1 MPTPITQSAIDS
13 ASELYLGFFGR
24 VPDTAGLSY
33 WATQIANGTSPV
45 TVADCFAQSSE
56 FTALYGP
63 LSASAQI
70 NQVYWDILGRAPDA
84 SGGQYWTSKLVSGT
98 PISEVVWD
106 LVNAAFTVQG
116 TDDALMV
123 QGKVHAGEVL
133 ALAVVANTSVI
144 PWSVV
149 SGFGEINVASALS
162 AALNTPVVQGTPVK
176 IGLGAWQIGA
186 VHFQDAWTAGYTGK
200 GVVIAEIDTGI
211 DLNNAALTHNLST
224 ANWNFV
230 TNNANVQDDNG
241 HGTAVASEMISIG
254 TSANGAM
261 AGGAYD
267 AQLMVLKA
275 MDANGKGTE
284 ANLVSAINYAVSH
297 GANVINL
304 SLGGAAPSTAEL
316 VALNNAAAHGV
327 IVCMAAGNSGAAST
341 QYPASYAQSV
351 TNTIAVGSSALN
363 PDGSTVAF
371 ASNTNQAGSSTPFS
385 YVEAPGVHVLAYG
398 LNSVL
403 ETWSGSSFAT
413 PLVTAAVADVLSAHT
428 GLTAEQVV
436 HAVVN
441 TTVALVG
448 VQTVLA

>member
-1 MPTPITQSAIDS
+1 
-13 ASELYLGFFGR
+13 
-24 VPDTAGLSY
+24 
-33 WATQIANGTSPV
+33 
-45 TVADCFAQSSE
+45 
-56 FTALYGP
+56 
-63 LSASAQI
+63 
-70 NQVYWDILGRAPDA
+70 
-84 SGGQYWTSKLVSGT
+84 
-98 PISEVVWD
+98 
-106 LVNAAFTVQG
+106 
-116 TDDALMV
+116 
-123 QGKVHAGEVL
+123 
-133 ALAVVANTSVI
+133 
-144 PWSVV
+144 
-149 SGFGEINVASALS
+149 
-162 AALNTPVVQGTPVK
+162 
-176 IGLGAWQIGA
+176 
-186 VHFQDAWTAGYTGK
+186 
-200 GVVIAEIDTGI
+200 
-211 DLNNAALTHNLST
+211 
-224 ANWNFV
+224 
-230 TNNANVQDDNG
+230 
-241 HGTAVASEMISIG
+241 
-254 TSANGAM
+254 
-261 AGGAYD
+261 
-267 AQLMVLKA
+267 
-275 MDANGKGTE
+275 
-284 ANLVSAINYAVSH
+284 LVSAINYAVSH